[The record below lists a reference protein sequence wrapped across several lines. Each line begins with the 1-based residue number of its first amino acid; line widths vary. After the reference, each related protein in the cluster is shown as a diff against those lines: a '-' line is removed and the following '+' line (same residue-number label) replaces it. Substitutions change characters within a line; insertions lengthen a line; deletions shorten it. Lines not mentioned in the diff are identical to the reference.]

1 MSSEGSKPSEPVSTS
16 EPRVE
21 LLDALANAGTAKKP
35 KRYAFGKIHLI
46 CAISC
51 YRSDDGGNDMEIYR
65 IAGKKAVA
73 LLDPF
78 AVPANA
84 FLIGIKYDKGG
95 NIDDKPYEKFTL

>member
-1 MSSEGSKPSEPVSTS
+1 
-16 EPRVE
+16 
-21 LLDALANAGTAKKP
+21 
-35 KRYAFGKIHLI
+35 
-46 CAISC
+46 
-51 YRSDDGGNDMEIYR
+51 MEIYR